1 MRIVKKIA
9 LLTNKKVM
17 NQPENLKSS
26 NQLKTHRVY
35 CAFKNGLGNFIR
47 VDLP

>member
-35 CAFKNGLGNFIR
+35 CVLKNGLGNFIR